1 MKQRFITL
9 IILLMGS
16 CVGALA
22 QSVGVKTNI
31 PYLGTATPNL
41 GIEVKMAD
49 KWTVDVSGGYNPFV
63 MNKETGMKWKHW
75 MVAPEVRYYTC
86 EAFNG
91 HFFGVHGL
99 AGFFNVANIDL
110 PIDKLKG
117 LKDYRYQGWVY
128 GGGVTYGYEFV
139 LGKHWNLEASLSGGY
154 LFFDYAKYNCEKCGK
169 EIEKNT
175 KHYFGPT
182 KATISLIYLF

>member
-16 CVGALA
+16 CVSALA
-22 QSVGVKTNI
+22 QNVGVKTNI
-31 PYLGTATPNL
+31 PYLATATPNL
-41 GIEVKMAD
+41 GIEVKVAD
-49 KWTVDVSGGYNPFV
+49 KWTVDVIGGYNPFV
-63 MNKETGMKWKHW
+63 INKDKGMKWKHW
-75 MVAPEVRYYTC
+75 LAAPEVRYYTC

-99 AGFFNVANIDL
+99 VGFYNINNVDL
-110 PIDKLKG
+110 PIGELKK

-139 LGKHWNLEASLSGGY
+139 LGKHWNLEASISGGY
-154 LFFDYAKYNCEKCGK
+154 LFFDYTKYDCEKCGK
-169 EIEKNT
+169 EIGSGN

-182 KATISLIYLF
+182 KATLSLIYLF